1 MKEELEQQLEHDF
14 PFMQKSR
21 VKEER
26 NTYKIFGCECG
37 DGWYGLI
44 HELCQSIT
52 DRYVKEEILP
62 ENIDLIPI
70 QIKEKFGI
78 LSYYYSFKDMP
89 CKESV
94 DDSKKKLRND
104 IAYIVHNYQEKSM
117 SICENCGKSG
127 KLRSDLPWEQTLC
140 DQCYEKCPNKLKR
153 KQ

>member
-62 ENIDLIPI
+62 ENIDLLPI

-78 LSYYYSFKDMP
+78 LRYYYSFEDMP
-89 CKESV
+89 YKESV
-94 DDSKKKLRND
+94 DDSKRNCVM
-104 IAYIVHNYQEKSM
+104 I
-117 SICENCGKSG
+117 
-127 KLRSDLPWEQTLC
+127 LPISFIII
-140 DQCYEKCPNKLKR
+140 KR
-153 KQ
+153 KACQYARTVGRVGN

>member
-62 ENIDLIPI
+62 ENIDLLPI

-78 LSYYYSFKDMP
+78 LRYYYSFEDMP

-127 KLRSDLPWEQTLC
+127 QLRADLPWEQTLC
-140 DQCYEKCPNKLKR
+140 DQCYEECPNKQKR

>member
-1 MKEELEQQLEHDF
+1 MCIRD
-14 PFMQKSR
+14 R
-21 VKEER
+21 
-26 NTYKIFGCECG
+26 
-37 DGWYGLI
+37 YGLI

-62 ENIDLIPI
+62 ENIDLLPI

-78 LSYYYSFKDMP
+78 LRYYYSFEDMP
-89 CKESV
+89 YKESV

-127 KLRSDLPWEQTLC
+127 QLRADLPWEQTLC
-140 DQCYEKCPNKLKR
+140 DQCYEECPNKLKR